1 MCVFSHVWACVYVCM
16 FMWARVYVCFHMCGY
31 VHVCSFVCSH
41 MLACVYVCS
50 CVYVGILT
58 CVGGCVF
65 VYDRACAEASDFPLL
80 PSTLFI
86 QARSL
91 TEPDTQEL
99 S

>member
-1 MCVFSHVWACVYVCM
+1 MCV
-16 FMWARVYVCFHMCGY
+16 
-31 VHVCSFVCSH
+31 CSCVCSH
-41 MLACVYVCS
+41 KLA

-65 VYDRACAEASDFPLL
+65 VYDRACAEASDLPLL

-86 QARSL
+86 QASSL